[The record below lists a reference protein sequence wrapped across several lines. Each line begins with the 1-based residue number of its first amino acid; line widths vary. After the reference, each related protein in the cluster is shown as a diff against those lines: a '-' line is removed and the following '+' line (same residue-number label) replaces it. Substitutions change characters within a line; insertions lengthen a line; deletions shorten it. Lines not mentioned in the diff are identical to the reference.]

1 MRRKLGWVMFLSAM
15 VVVTSLYHVRTVHA
29 TPSSG
34 FTSTTLSQGRFSAIG
49 VSNFFVSDKGKV
61 WLSEQRTHGQSDLYV
76 QSNVWDPG
84 GSTGW
89 HSHPGHSLI
98 TVTAGTITAYE
109 GNDQAARR
117 TSIPLGWD
125 LSITVAPTPTSSA
138 TKVRSQLKPSLSN
151 SFRQAS
157 HVASTPLPPET
168 APSNHNR
175 VIRSLCENSGRASP
189 ARPYFADLPCQVS
202 NSVGRLAALRN
213 LLFCTTK
220 NRQDAAPDAPFHSFQ
235 RYNTRNDPFGR
246 PTCVLDAFNPFPGFE
261 LRYSFS

>member
-1 MRRKLGWVMFLSAM
+1 MQRKLGWVMFLSAM

-109 GNDQAARR
+109 GNDPSCTPHVYTVGMGFVDHGGTHTHIIRNEGTVPAQTIAVQLVPAGQPRR
-117 TSIPLGWD
+117 ID
-125 LSITVAPTPTSSA
+125 APA
-138 TKVRSQLKPSLSN
+138 
-151 SFRQAS
+151 
-157 HVASTPLPPET
+157 PET
-168 APSNHNR
+168 APSSHNR

-189 ARPYFADLPCQVS
+189 ARPYFADLPS
-202 NSVGRLAALRN
+202 AHPARSVIPSVAS
-213 LLFCTTK
+213 
-220 NRQDAAPDAPFHSFQ
+220 PH
-235 RYNTRNDPFGR
+235 
-246 PTCVLDAFNPFPGFE
+246 
-261 LRYSFS
+261 